1 MLSDSKTATGTVTFV
16 LTDSPT
22 LSMDMNFAVKG
33 TEHTTYLGV
42 TQEAKISNTSNVL
55 KVNLTKEQTVT
66 ITMTISYDDN
76 ILIVPES
83 ITTAQNK
90 TLSKISNENGVAIY
104 KTADGVTASNG
115 DYIVLDNLLSAI
127 YPTVDA
133 SNKNYSIKIETQP
146 ANSASASA
154 ILSGTYTNTTT
165 QYDVTFNVVG
175 GEYGTITGTGIFAD
189 FNSSST
195 NTYAVPHGT
204 TTRVNDST
212 ITFTDPYNNVLG
224 TLTATA
230 KLKDEQYTYLFNNWS
245 LPSETI
251 TKITS
256 ITANFTRTTNQYTV
270 TFYNYDGTY
279 LGSSVVDYGGTAA
292 YTGTTPT
299 KPSDDTYMYVF
310 NNSWVTT
317 QNGSEVDDL
326 TNVTADRNVYANF
339 TAVELVKAPI
349 FEANGTNSYNFDLE
363 FMQFGIALSVN
374 DSTEYLKLKNMSR
387 CKITITLRFN
397 SSFGWENF
405 TYTTFKTV
413 NGITFTR
420 EFSSSGVAI
429 FKSDDYIDKNDYI
442 ILDKLLYPMSFSDE
456 TTNSLSYQIEIKV
469 YNDYMEANAVLSGNY
484 EVLGHGW

>member
-1 MLSDSKTATGTVTFV
+1 MLSDSKTATGTVTFA

-66 ITMTISYDDN
+66 ITITVSYAYN

-133 SNKNYSIKIETQP
+133 SNKNYSIKIETQVG
-146 ANSASASA
+146 NSASASA

-212 ITFTDPYNNVLG
+212 ITFIDPYNNELG
-224 TLTATA
+224 ELTATA

-251 TKITS
+251 TEITS

-279 LGSSVVDYGGTAA
+279 LGASTVGYGGTAT
-292 YTGTTPT
+292 YTRTTPT
-299 KPSDDTYMYVF
+299 K
-310 NNSWVTT
+310 
-317 QNGSEVDDL
+317 NG
-326 TNVTADRNVYANF
+326 
-339 TAVELVKAPI
+339 
-349 FEANGTNSYNFDLE
+349 
-363 FMQFGIALSVN
+363 
-374 DSTEYLKLKNMSR
+374 
-387 CKITITLRFN
+387 
-397 SSFGWENF
+397 
-405 TYTTFKTV
+405 
-413 NGITFTR
+413 
-420 EFSSSGVAI
+420 
-429 FKSDDYIDKNDYI
+429 
-442 ILDKLLYPMSFSDE
+442 
-456 TTNSLSYQIEIKV
+456 
-469 YNDYMEANAVLSGNY
+469 
-484 EVLGHGW
+484 

>member
-1 MLSDSKTATGTVTFV
+1 MLSDSKTATGTVTFA

-66 ITMTISYDDN
+66 ITITVSYAYN

-104 KTADGVTASNG
+104 KTADGVTASNS

-133 SNKNYSIKIETQP
+133 SNKNYSIKIETQ
-146 ANSASASA
+146 AGNSAPASA
-154 ILSGTYTNTTT
+154 ILSGAYTNTTT

-212 ITFTDPYNNVLG
+212 ITFIDPYDNELG
-224 TLTATA
+224 TLTAQITSQNTE
-230 KLKDEQYTYLFNNWS
+230 DYTYTFNWGTVNGTINGETNVEANFVQESNGYKVNFYNADGTKLLQVVTVKEGESAKFTGQIELEEGYIFDGWVESIGSTTPIS
-245 LPSETI
+245 LDN
-251 TKITS
+251 ITS
-256 ITANFTRTTNQYTV
+256 NMDVYMYSRLPKFYFLTIVAHREIIFYKDDSAYASGDYTRLMGETSGEIPAGYIVKTRITLGGGHITSVSNRNTGESIETT
-270 TFYNYDGTY
+270 YDGTY
-279 LGSSVVDYGGTAA
+279 VYFIM
-292 YTGTTPT
+292 
-299 KPSDDTYMYVF
+299 PSFD
-310 NNSWVTT
+310 
-317 QNGSEVDDL
+317 
-326 TNVTADRNVYANF
+326 
-339 TAVELVKAPI
+339 I
-349 FEANGTNSYNFDLE
+349 DLE
-363 FMQFGIALSVN
+363 
-374 DSTEYLKLKNMSR
+374 
-387 CKITITLRFN
+387 
-397 SSFGWENF
+397 
-405 TYTTFKTV
+405 
-413 NGITFTR
+413 
-420 EFSSSGVAI
+420 
-429 FKSDDYIDKNDYI
+429 
-442 ILDKLLYPMSFSDE
+442 
-456 TTNSLSYQIEIKV
+456 
-469 YNDYMEANAVLSGNY
+469 
-484 EVLGHGW
+484 